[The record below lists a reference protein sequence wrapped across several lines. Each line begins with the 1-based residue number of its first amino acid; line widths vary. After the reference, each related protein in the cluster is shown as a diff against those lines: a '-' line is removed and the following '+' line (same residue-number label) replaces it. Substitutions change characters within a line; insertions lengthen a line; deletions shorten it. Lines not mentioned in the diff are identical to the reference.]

1 MGYSCI
7 VKYGMQ
13 SHYESVRRWYITK
26 GGPLYNGEVGHFE
39 NAGSSGSYDSKRKDE
54 VNEDAAEMA
63 QQAVSAMEEAEKAT
77 GKRVMDLF

>member
-1 MGYSCI
+1 MDNCKCS
-7 VKYGMQ
+7 K
-13 SHYESVRRWYITK
+13 VRNAEPLDEREATLTK
-26 GGPLYNGEVGHFE
+26 GGPLYNGEVGLFE